1 MNSLTGN
8 LSGAL
13 SELELVARLCPH
25 FEKSQERDLQICR
38 NIFKENL
45 SKSSEKADVMYVS
58 NALLPDY
65 EDNFDGVAE
74 VLSKVLSLNSQ
85 HQQSEKVLH
94 MLREIKAKKDAGN
107 EFFKEEKYCTVM
119 VLYGEA
125 LQLDEFH
132 LKVIEKVHFSRT
144 MAIQS

>member
-1 MNSLTGN
+1 MNLTSSLGSVLT
-8 LSGAL
+8 LRR
-13 SELELVARLCPH
+13 ARK
-25 FEKSQERDLQICR
+25 EICR
-38 NIFKENL
+38 SVEIFSRKIFQINC
-45 SKSSEKADVMYVS
+45 SEKADVMYVS

-107 EFFKEEKYCTVM
+107 EFFKEEKYCTVL

>member
-1 MNSLTGN
+1 MNLTSSLGSVLT
-8 LSGAL
+8 LRR
-13 SELELVARLCPH
+13 ARK
-25 FEKSQERDLQICR
+25 EICR
-38 NIFKENL
+38 SVEIFSRKIFQINC
-45 SKSSEKADVMYVS
+45 SEKADVMYVS

-107 EFFKEEKYCTVM
+107 EFFEEEEYCTVL

-132 LKVIEKVHFSRT
+132 LKVIAKFHFSRT